1 MDSARKS
8 GKSFTAG
15 FIVIAALAAAGLALQ
30 LTVGPMDWDYLSFP
44 RNAISLTA
52 FITILAIASIWRE
65 NSRVL
70 RWLASLEAAVPSLL
84 AVGVVTAIHG
94 LTGNRATLSNWIFIL
109 FYLFLTVSLGLT
121 CIKRLSFKPK
131 NIPFLLNHIGLF
143 IVLVSATLG
152 SADRDELRMV
162 VGDRHPE
169 WRAVDDKGFGY
180 TPGFSLRLDSFSE
193 ETFTSEISVFEE
205 DRASGAITVSVNHPV
220 ELGGWTI
227 YQSGYD
233 DYGEGA
239 VTILQLTRDPWL
251 PAVYCGIFMLLAG
264 AVSLFLTK
272 RPARI

>member
-1 MDSARKS
+1 MGNPNRTE
-8 GKSFTAG
+8 KSFIAG
-15 FIVIAALAAAGLALQ
+15 FIVIAALAAAGLVLQ
-30 LTVGPMDWDYLSFP
+30 LTVGPMEWDLMAFP

-52 FITILAIASIWRE
+52 FVTILAIISIWRE

-84 AVGVVTAIHG
+84 AAGVATAIYG
-94 LTGNRATLSNWIFIL
+94 LTGNRSTLSNWSFIL
-109 FYLFLTVSLGLT
+109 LYLFLTISLGLT
-121 CIKRLSFKPK
+121 CIKKFSFKPK
-131 NIPFLLNHIGLF
+131 NIPFLLNHVGLF

-152 SADRDELRMV
+152 SADREELRMIAGSV
-162 VGDRHPE
+162 HPE

-180 TPGFSLRLDSFSE
+180 TPGFALRLEEFSE
-193 ETFTSEISVFEE
+193 ESFTSELTVFKEDTAIGTIS
-205 DRASGAITVSVNHPV
+205 VSVNHPV
-220 ELGGWTI
+220 KMEGWKI

-233 DYGEGA
+233 DYGEGN
-239 VTILQLTRDPWL
+239 VTILELVRDPWL